1 MWASGYH
8 MWCNF
13 GAHMRNEG
21 SNPAT
26 ILFATSAQIISNNPK
41 VNKSQS
47 KSKNKLYLSNYF
59 STSLKGSLEKRSCG
73 LVARTR
79 FRLDEP
85 WCSYRKHRFECR
97 QTYLTFAR
105 LCLSFHCP

>member
-41 VNKSQS
+41 VNKSQR
-47 KSKNKLYLSNYF
+47 KSKK
-59 STSLKGSLEKRSCG
+59 
-73 LVARTR
+73 
-79 FRLDEP
+79 
-85 WCSYRKHRFECR
+85 
-97 QTYLTFAR
+97 QT
-105 LCLSFHCP
+105 LSFKTIFLLLLKAAWKKGVVAQWLELVSDLMSLGAHTENTGLNADNCI